1 MKYTKVSLLFQ
12 TILFS
17 FFAISLPLISI
28 AQTPID
34 SSYYYYYGAINNPV
48 HPNDLPSG
56 INFYIQKKITDLN
69 SKDTLSAISD
79 LRLLAIGEFKIGNN
93 FNSENHIVEA
103 LNLIQ
108 SMSSKDTLIDAKVG
122 LYNQLGRI
130 YRASNNP
137 SEAIKSY
144 DNALQIASKFKDSV
158 ILLNNKANI
167 YKDQLDYE
175 NALDIYT
182 LLYQKQVY
190 SNDKFQI
197 ALVLNNLGYV
207 QSKLNLPNALK
218 NIKQALKYRED
229 TKNLV
234 GLHASNK
241 HLAEYYLD
249 RKDTAKALIYAEKV
263 LSLANKI
270 NSSSLK
276 LEGISLLMSMN
287 KNPLIHEYKRMTDSI
302 SIANQ
307 IAENKNAFLK
317 YNVAEEQKK
326 TQASQLLQEVEFR
339 KRLVY
344 QFLVLFVLM
353 ILIGSY
359 FIYRNKYR
367 KARIEEIYKTETRI
381 SKKVHDEVANDMYK
395 VMTSLENNAGIDSK
409 VIDEMEKIYAKTRD
423 ISRENSAIDFHQ
435 DFGIQLNDL
444 LFGYKNNTVTV
455 VTRNLSKINWEAV
468 QELNKTAIYRVLQEL
483 MTNMRKHSKATSVAL
498 VFHKVG
504 PKIHIDYR
512 DNGVGCDLF
521 KKNGLQH
528 TESRIASLNG
538 TITFESKQGDGFK
551 ATIII

>member
-17 FFAISLPLISI
+17 FFAISLPLVSI

-34 SSYYYYYGAINNPV
+34 SSYYYYGAINNPV

-144 DNALQIASKFKDSV
+144 DNALQIARKFNDSV

-175 NALDIYT
+175 NALDIYN
-182 LLYQKQVY
+182 LIYQKQVY

-197 ALVLNNLGYV
+197 ALVLDNLGFV
-207 QSKLNLPNALK
+207 QSKLNLPSALQNILKALK
-218 NIKQALKYRED
+218 FREE
-229 TKNLV
+229 TNNLV
-234 GLHASNK
+234 GLYSSNK

-276 LEGISLLMSMN
+276 LEGISLFMSMN
-287 KNPLIHEYKRMTDSI
+287 KNPLIHEYKRLTDSI
-302 SIANQ
+302 SNAKQ

-317 YNVAEEQKK
+317 YNIAEEQKK

-395 VMTSLENNAGIDSK
+395 VMTSLENNVGIDSK

-455 VTRNLSKINWEAV
+455 VTRNLSKINWEGV
-468 QELNKTAIYRVLQEL
+468 PELNKTAIYRVLQEL
-483 MTNMRKHSKATSVAL
+483 MTNMRKHSNATSAAL
-498 VFHKVG
+498 VFHKNG
-504 PKIHIDYR
+504 SKIQIDYR
-512 DNGVGCDLF
+512 DNGIGCDLF

-528 TESRIASLNG
+528 TESRITSLNG
-538 TITFESKQGDGFK
+538 TIIFESKLGHGFK
-551 ATIII
+551 ASIII